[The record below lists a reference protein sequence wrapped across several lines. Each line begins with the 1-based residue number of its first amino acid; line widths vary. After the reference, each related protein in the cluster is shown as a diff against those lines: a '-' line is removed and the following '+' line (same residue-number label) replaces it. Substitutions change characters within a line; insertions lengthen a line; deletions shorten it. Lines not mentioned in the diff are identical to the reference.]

1 MTAQPSETEAQRDAD
16 WEQRVRHVKGFPA
29 PGVVFQDLTP
39 VLAHGPSF
47 RSVIESLAASATE
60 MGADLIAGLDAR
72 GFLLGSAVAYSLDLG
87 VLAVR
92 KKGKLPPPVYTE
104 EYTLEYGTAALEIP
118 AEAMNL
124 EGKRVVLVDDV
135 LATGGTLNAAT
146 RLLQRAGATVTGA
159 VVILE
164 VPGLGG
170 REALGDLPLAILH
183 QPRD

>member
-1 MTAQPSETEAQRDAD
+1 MTSQPSESVAACQAAL
-16 WEQRVRHVKGFPA
+16 EQRVRHVKDFPA

-47 RSVIESLAASATE
+47 RSVIDALAHSAQE

-104 EYTLEYGTAALEIP
+104 EYTLEYGTGALEIP
-118 AEAMNL
+118 AEAMDLN
-124 EGKRVVLVDDV
+124 GKRVVVVDDV
-135 LATGGTLNAAT
+135 LATGGTLTAAA
-146 RLLQRAGATVTGA
+146 RLLARAGAVVAGA
-159 VVILE
+159 AVILE

-170 REALGDLPLAILH
+170 RDKLGDLPLTIVNQAA
-183 QPRD
+183 P